1 MYLNPNNSRPKMNVY
16 IAPQRNHQN
25 ARSSSFGF
33 TFGFSSLSRSAWNG
47 TFTRLKKYR
56 CPSHTMPNMMWAK
69 RIRTLVRDGMSS
81 NMGAL
86 YTQSTRRSTASGP
99 AFDRE
104 VNRVSVG
111 RLCRPEL
118 VAGGFGNPPRVPIT
132 IFGCGG
138 AAW

>member
-1 MYLNPNNSRPKMNVY
+1 MNVY
-16 IAPQRNHQN
+16 IAPQRNHQK

-69 RIRTLVRDGMSS
+69 RMRTLIRDGMSS

-86 YTQSTRRSTASGP
+86 YTQSTRRSTGRVRRRGLPDSGD
-99 AFDRE
+99 A
-104 VNRVSVG
+104 
-111 RLCRPEL
+111 
-118 VAGGFGNPPRVPIT
+118 AGGMTGAAR
-132 IFGCGG
+132 GG
-138 AAW
+138 ARGGPRRPRRASSACTDPT